1 MTFER
6 FHHLAAYSLLTI
18 AFGALVLTR
27 QLDPVSIAL
36 FALALLCS
44 WLIDRRRLDWQIPRR
59 VANLAI
65 LFYPLL
71 VFVEW
76 RLLDFPPARMI
87 VHFVLFATALKLLRR
102 KTTRDWLWL
111 YVVSFCQ
118 MIMVAGLMMGPV
130 FLLLLVLYLLVGI
143 PAQMG
148 LEIRQS
154 QDSFDE
160 TRWDGRG
167 EWRDVALY
175 RQRQGRGRWRTF
187 RPRPLALAGFSAIIL
202 ITVLLMALPL
212 FLILPRVSQGASRHG
227 ILATET
233 LTGFSENVRL
243 GEVAQ
248 IKLNPQVVMRA
259 RVRPPRGVAP
269 RPLRWRGVTLD
280 RYDGQSWT
288 ESGIR
293 TQVMRRTE
301 NAFVIDRR
309 YTDYGITEQRIFLEP
324 LSISTVFVAPR
335 PIFVV
340 GLPVLMRDQ
349 GDGLWTTPHA
359 GSKLE
364 YRVYSDTHFPPATEL
379 KEDLSREYPV
389 EIRRRYLQLPE
400 NFDPRVGAL
409 ARQVTGG
416 AVAPFEIAT
425 AIEAHLRNSYGYT
438 LKLTRSDSGD
448 PVADFLFNFRQGHCE
463 YFASAMVLMLRTQG
477 IPARLVNGFQ
487 MGEYN
492 RSADVYTVRQSDA
505 HSWVEVYFSKS
516 GWVEFEPTP
525 AAGMSAYDRGWLA
538 FLRQYRE
545 AIEMYWL
552 ENVVGYDTSRQV
564 ALALGLR
571 RRLVDYQRGGASSWA
586 DWLVDLNR
594 WSESWRERGLGLNL
608 TTPGAAPAATPEGA
622 SPEVYVKR
630 PGWLQWLVWSL
641 LLLLFSAVFRVCW
654 RLIWR
659 RWWSERRRRDSSDLA
674 ADFYRRMLKRLER
687 QGYRRAPG
695 QTPSEFARQVSL
707 PGVVELTRLY
717 ERARFGRH
725 QLDPDELR
733 FIDEWLRRKR

>member
-6 FHHLAAYSLLTI
+6 FHHLSAYSLLTI

-27 QLDPVSIAL
+27 QLDPFSITL
-36 FALALLCS
+36 FALVLGCS
-44 WLIDRRRLDWQIPRR
+44 WLIDRRRIDWQIPRR
-59 VANLAI
+59 AANLAI

-71 VFVEW
+71 VLVEW
-76 RLLDFPPARMI
+76 RLLDYSPALMI

-143 PAQMG
+143 PAQIG

-160 TRWDGRG
+160 TRRESGG

-175 RQRQGRGRWRTF
+175 RQRRGGGRWLIF
-187 RPRPLALAGFSAIIL
+187 RPRPTLLAGFSAIIL
-202 ITVLLMALPL
+202 LAVLVMAVPL
-212 FLILPRVSQGASRHG
+212 FLILPRVSQGSSRNG

-243 GEVAQ
+243 GEVAE

-280 RYDGQSWT
+280 RYDGQTWT
-288 ESGIR
+288 ESGTR
-293 TQVMRRTE
+293 AQVIRRTE

-324 LSISTVFVAPR
+324 LNISTVFVAPR

-364 YRVYSDTHFPPATEL
+364 YRVYSDTYFPTATEL
-379 KEDLSREYPV
+379 SNDLSREYPL
-389 EIRRRYLQLPE
+389 EIERRYLQLPE
-400 NFDPRVGAL
+400 NFDPRVAEL
-409 ARQVTGG
+409 ARQVTKG
-416 AVAPFEIAT
+416 AVTPLEVAT
-425 AIEAHLRNSYGYT
+425 AIESHLRTSYGYT
-438 LKLTRSDSGD
+438 LRLTRSEAGD

-463 YFASAMVLMLRTQG
+463 YFASAMVLLLRTQG

-505 HSWVEVYFSKS
+505 HSWVEVYFSKN

-525 AAGMSAYDRGWLA
+525 AAGLSAYDRGWLA
-538 FLRQYRE
+538 LLRHYRE
-545 AIEMYWL
+545 AVEMYWL

-564 ALALGLR
+564 AMALGLR
-571 RRLVDYQRGGASSWA
+571 RRLADYQRDGASSWT
-586 DWLVDLNR
+586 DWLFDLNR
-594 WSESWRERGLGLNL
+594 WSESWRERGLFRFEPPGVD
-608 TTPGAAPAATPEGA
+608 TTA
-622 SPEVYVKR
+622 SPAQPSAQEGWKP
-630 PGWLQWLVWSL
+630 PGWLLLAVLSSL
-641 LLLLFSAVFRVCW
+641 LVVSGVLFRVFW
-654 RLIWR
+654 RQWCVAR
-659 RWWSERRRRDSSDLA
+659 RQADSSDLA
-674 ADFYRRMLKRLER
+674 VNFYRRMLKRLER

-695 QTPSEFARQVSL
+695 QTPSEFARQVPL
-707 PGVVELTRLY
+707 PGVLEMTRLY

-725 QLDPDELR
+725 KFDPDELR
-733 FIDEWLRRKR
+733 FINEWLRKRR